1 MKAVLYYAQVNQHLV
16 NMKKVIINN
25 IEYVPKL
32 AQPIQTIGISKTM
45 AYLGIR
51 SRKTM
56 SDLISSGTLKLA
68 KQCKRKTLLL
78 ESVEKYKL
86 LILK

>member
-1 MKAVLYYAQVNQHLV
+1 
-16 NMKKVIINN
+16 MKKVIING
-25 IEYVPKL
+25 IEYIPKTEE
-32 AQPIQTIGISKTM
+32 PIQTIGISKTM

-51 SRKTM
+51 SRKTINE
-56 SDLISSGTLKLA
+56 LINSGTLKLA

-78 ESVEKYKL
+78 ESVENYKL

>member
-1 MKAVLYYAQVNQHLV
+1 
-16 NMKKVIINN
+16 MKKVIING
-25 IEYVPKL
+25 IEYIPKTDE
-32 AQPIQTIGISKTM
+32 PIQTIGISKTM

-56 SDLISSGTLKLA
+56 NKLISSGTLKLA

-78 ESVEKYKL
+78 ESVENYKL